1 MEISKGEKDIMYNLF
16 ISHSWK
22 HNNEYNNLIGL
33 LSNYYYFSF
42 KNYSVPKS
50 DSLDISGSNY
60 KRKLRMAIIN
70 QMKTAHVVLVIAGVY
85 ASYSDSIQ
93 MEIEIAQEM
102 NKPIIA
108 INPWGSST
116 TSQIV
121 KNAATIT
128 VGWNSASIVSAI
140 RKYSI

>member
-1 MEISKGEKDIMYNLF
+1 MYNLF

-22 HNNEYNNLIGL
+22 YNNQYNNLINL
-33 LSNYYYFSF
+33 LSNYSYFSF

-50 DSLDISGSNY
+50 DPLDISGSDY
-60 KRKLRMAIIN
+60 KSKLRIAIIN
-70 QMKTAHVVLVIAGVY
+70 QMKTAHVVLIIAGVY

-93 MEIEIAQEM
+93 MEIEIAQEL

-140 RKYSI
+140 RKHSI